1 MNPTIRA
8 GDVVTAFVADLTGRP
23 LHELPSPDESGTEW
37 LGVLRQWLARLDFGL
52 VSIANPEKFSWP
64 GHWIGL
70 VHGPS
75 SAGESVAVLLFG
87 TPSAVIASP
96 AVPALI
102 GSAVEELSFQ
112 QALILVP
119 FQPFRTTDKP
129 TSRTVGEVIGIY
141 VSEVKTEPMQSLTTA
156 TALKG
161 KGLAGDRY
169 AAKAGTFTPDSVRLR
184 GYDLTLI
191 ESEAIERLRLT
202 DGSTLD
208 PADARR
214 NIVTRGI
221 DLNALVGREFTIGS
235 VRVFGQ
241 RLAEPCVHLQRLTKP
256 GIIAGLVHQGGLR
269 ADVLTDGEIRLG
281 DKIEAATQPVTD
293 LRVGG

>member
-1 MNPTIRA
+1 MDSTNRVVE
-8 GDVVTAFVADLTGRP
+8 VVTAFVAELSGRA
-23 LHELPSPDESGTEW
+23 LDELPSLDESGAEW
-37 LGVLRQWLARLDFGL
+37 LAVLRQWLARLDFGL
-52 VSIANPEKFSWP
+52 VSIANPERFSWP

-70 VHGPS
+70 VDAPNSG
-75 SAGESVAVLLFG
+75 GETVAVLLFG

-96 AVPALI
+96 AAPALI

-112 QALILVP
+112 QALMLVP
-119 FQPFRTTDKP
+119 FQPFRTAEEHTN
-129 TSRTVGEVIGIY
+129 RTAGEVIGIY

-161 KGLAGDRY
+161 QGLAGDRY
-169 AAKAGTFTPDSVRLR
+169 AAKAGTFTPDSARLR

-191 ESEAIERLRLT
+191 ESEVIKRLTLT
-202 DGSTLD
+202 DGSQLD

-214 NIVTRGI
+214 NLVTRGI

-235 VRVFGQ
+235 VRAFGQ
-241 RLAEPCVHLQRLTKP
+241 RLCEPCVHLQRLTRP
-256 GIIAGLVHQGGLR
+256 GVIAGLVHQGGLR

-281 DKIEAATQPVTD
+281 DKIEAASQSSS
-293 LRVGG
+293 